1 MTKRANH
8 STQLNETTKHPKQQ
22 LPPAAQT
29 GKNEADARDDEKKL
43 AENQRDLGVDKG
55 HKTDEMKKRRRGT
68 FP

>member
-8 STQLNETTKHPKQQ
+8 STQLNETAKHQKP
-22 LPPAAQT
+22 PVPAAQT
-29 GKNEADARDDEKKL
+29 GKNEANARDDEKKL

-55 HKTDEMKKRRRGT
+55 HKTDDMEKGGRGT